1 MKRNLLTNLDKPG
14 PASAKVGAGRLS
26 WMRFVM
32 VVVFVGLGLV
42 ANSQIFSV
50 SGGGSLPSGWI
61 SENNVTTNAIDQTTY
76 YLLDAGNPSDRII
89 TINYDLSAS
98 TSVVLNVRVATYG
111 SGTAY
116 PLKIEFS
123 VDGGATW
130 SAISYTTATPSSST
144 YIDGGPITISQT
156 FSTTTKFRFSNNG
169 TSGRGVRIQN
179 LILTDASCTPPTVTS
194 SASPATI
201 CSGSSSTLTASGAD
215 TYSWNPGSLT
225 GASVSVSPTATTTY
239 TVTGSAS
246 GCTATSTVTVTVNT
260 ATITASA
267 SPASIC
273 SGNSSS
279 LTAAGGTSYV
289 WSTTE
294 TANPI
299 TVSPAVTATYTVTGS
314 AANTCTGT
322 ATVSV
327 TVNSVPSAPTAGT
340 NTPSQTQIVWDWTDV
355 AGATGYQWN
364 TTNTYPGAG
373 VNTVASS
380 TYTQTGLT
388 CATAYTLYVW
398 TYNSCSNSA
407 APVTLTQST
416 SACGATGCAADLFI
430 SEYIEGSSNNKA
442 IEIYNGTGSLVD
454 LSNYTV
460 YMYANGSPTPSNTLA
475 MSGTLA
481 DGDVY
486 VIANSSANATI
497 LGIADITA
505 GVALFNGDDAIAIW
519 NEISSTYSDVFGRIG
534 EDPGSE
540 WTSGSYSTADK
551 TLVRNATITSG
562 VTSNPASGFPTL
574 ATEWTL
580 FNIDDISHLGS
591 HTMTCSSNT
600 ITTGT
605 VSAPPFTVTCSTG
618 ASGTVAFT
626 STDVFNAG
634 NVYTA
639 QLSNASGS
647 FASPV
652 SIGTLTSTANSG
664 TINITIPPA
673 TASGA
678 GYKIRVVSSNPIVT
692 GTESAV
698 FTVTLTGGPCS
709 CIEIESILV
718 DACDGSAE
726 GRNEMFRFIVGG
738 NPINTADITVTWPNV
753 ANTWQG
759 ICQNATTASIIS
771 NINATITAGGQILE
785 PVAGMIPAGAQVM
798 FFTNTNFNYAMF
810 DFSDLNYTLY
820 AIFQCPDNLPG
831 HFVNHNSTNP
841 TNRTLT
847 MNVGSCGSDAVTYN
861 AYYVYNGDGATVD
874 FDYPGNPTYS
884 PSGQCS
890 SVPIFSLP
898 VSLLYLKAVCENDNI
913 QIHWSTATEINNA
926 YFTIE
931 AADVANGDFV
941 PVVKVDGA
949 GNSNEVIHYSADVKT
964 SARYFRLKQTDFDG
978 RFTYSDVIA
987 VDCEDNQVQVFPTL
1001 ASEGDQI
1008 NIIGEISSVRVFDSM
1023 SREINPE
1030 ILDNKVCCLEPG
1042 MYFFVINQKWTYKV
1056 VVQ

>member
-14 PASAKVGAGRLS
+14 PAAAKVGAIRLG
-26 WMRFVM
+26 WMRLVM
-32 VVVFVGLGLV
+32 AVVLCLVGIDLFGQV
-42 ANSQIFSV
+42 NIIPIRTDV
-50 SGGGSLPSGWI
+50 SGFATWTDTDVAG
-61 SENNVTTNAIDQTTY
+61 TTY
-76 YLLDAGNPSDRII
+76 LQLLKATSVTI
-89 TINYDLSAS
+89 TPAMDFDSYTSETLNFKARTYGGVNATENVITVSISTDNGSSWTVLGTRTPGSTTLTAMTQFDLSS
-98 TSVVLNVRVATYG
+98 YNGTQVKIKLSVAGTLDGVGAGIDDIDIKGVLN
-111 SGTAY
+111 
-116 PLKIEFS
+116 
-123 VDGGATW
+123 
-130 SAISYTTATPSSST
+130 
-144 YIDGGPITISQT
+144 
-156 FSTTTKFRFSNNG
+156 
-169 TSGRGVRIQN
+169 
-179 LILTDASCTPPTVTS
+179 CTPPTVTS

-201 CSGSSSTLTASGAD
+201 CNGSSSTLTASGAD
-215 TYSWNPGSLT
+215 TYLWST
-225 GASVSVSPTATTTY
+225 GGNTASISVSPASTTTY
-239 TVTGSAS
+239 TVTGTTS
-246 GCTATSTVTVTVNT
+246 GCNATSTVTVTVNT

-273 SGNSSS
+273 NGNSSS
-279 LTAAGGTSYV
+279 LTAAGGASYV

-299 TVSPAVTATYTVTGS
+299 TVSPAATATYTVTGT

-327 TVNSVPSAPTAGT
+327 TVNSVPTAPTAGT
-340 NTPSQTQIVWDWTDV
+340 NTPSQTQIVWDWSDV

-373 VNTVASS
+373 INTVASS

-398 TYNSCSNSA
+398 TYNSCGYSA

-416 SACGATGCAADLFI
+416 STCSSFCIDEDFVDFSDWTNSGTASDATHCAPNDECRAL
-430 SEYIEGSSNNKA
+430 
-442 IEIYNGTGSLVD
+442 GTGNNIVSPPVDNPYQMTFMQDASSGGNGSTATIQYKIGAGGTWTSCYSFTVSTTESVKTVD
-454 LSNYTV
+454 LTNVGGVNLSLESQV
-460 YMYANGSPTPSNTLA
+460 YFRFNSTFNTWYL
-475 MSGTLA
+475 
-481 DGDVY
+481 DDVQ
-486 VIANSSANATI
+486 VSCSA
-497 LGIADITA
+497 
-505 GVALFNGDDAIAIW
+505 V
-519 NEISSTYSDVFGRIG
+519 
-534 EDPGSE
+534 
-540 WTSGSYSTADK
+540 
-551 TLVRNATITSG
+551 
-562 VTSNPASGFPTL
+562 
-574 ATEWTL
+574 
-580 FNIDDISHLGS
+580 
-591 HTMTCSSNT
+591 SNT

-605 VSAPPFTVTCSTG
+605 VSSPPFTVTCSTG

-652 SIGTLTSTANSG
+652 IIGTLTSTANSG
-664 TINITIPPA
+664 TISITIP
-673 TASGA
+673 A
-678 GYKIRVVSSNPIVT
+678 GTETSTGYLIRVVSSSPVIT
-692 GTESAV
+692 GTSSNS
-698 FTVTLTGGPCS
+698 FSITLSDGPCS
-709 CIEIESILV
+709 CFEIESILV

-726 GRNEMFRFIVGG
+726 GRNEMFRFVVGG
-738 NPINTADITVTWPNV
+738 NAIDTSNITVDWPNPS
-753 ANTWQG
+753 NLWLG
-759 ICQNATTASIIS
+759 LCQNSTTASIVAA
-771 NINATITAGGQILE
+771 INATLTLPGQILE
-785 PVAGMIPAGAQVM
+785 PSGGVIPAGAQVM

-810 DFSDLNYTLY
+810 DFSGLNYTLY
-820 AIFQCPDNLPG
+820 AIFQCPDNTPG

-847 MNVGSCGSDAVTYN
+847 MTVSSCGSDAVTYN
-861 AYYVYNGDGATVD
+861 AYYIYDGDGATVD

-884 PSGQCS
+884 DTGQCTT
-890 SVPIFSLP
+890 VPIFDLP
-898 VSLLYLKAVCENDNI
+898 VDLLFFTAVCTSKNVYFV
-913 QIHWSTATEINNA
+913 WSTATEINNA

-949 GNSNEVIHYSADVKT
+949 GNSNEVRNYSVEVET

-978 RFTYSDVIA
+978 KYSYSDVIA

-1001 ASEGDQI
+1001 ASEGEQI

-1023 SREINPE
+1023 SREIDPE

-1056 VVQ
+1056 IVQ